1 MTKENEI
8 LIENIKLRKQVAY
21 YINLL
26 EMQNVLTETKKLYSN
41 D

>member
-1 MTKENEI
+1 MIKENEI
-8 LIENIKLRKQVAY
+8 LVENIKLRKQIAY

-26 EMQNVLTETKKLYSN
+26 EMQSILTETKKLYN